1 MRFAVLANKMQKS
14 SNPALNGFK
23 LVLPPWSSLMHWEY
37 SDTPEH
43 IPWGHYFDLDSLKRF
58 APVMEMYQFFDEH
71 PNKYSRVTVDEV
83 YTLQHFEDMFE
94 TGNFEDKMQIER
106 CKKKQHL
113 SFFFYNNITTN
124 NHHCLSYHGPATKL
138 AHLFLNTTAS
148 SILINHAEVSLH
160 DYFGN
165 KVYWQARRSL
175 RYSKEL
181 VDIAADFRKDHLDST
196 DEKDKTLV
204 PENWEDEK
212 PNRRAL
218 GGPYVAIHLRRRDF
232 LRSRSKE
239 TPSLKSVAEQ
249 VSKILKKLNL
259 QTVFVATDGSTK
271 EFEHLSSLL
280 SRYKVTRYIPNEAFR
295 SKYKDGGAAIVDQII
310 CSHARHFIGSHE
322 STFTFRIEERREI
335 LGFNEDMT
343 FNVFCSDDGRC
354 PKPSVWKIVY

>member
-1 MRFAVLANKMQKS
+1 MVL
-14 SNPALNGFK
+14 
-23 LVLPPWSSLMHWEY
+23 
-37 SDTPEH
+37 
-43 IPWGHYFDLDSLKRF
+43 
-58 APVMEMYQFFDEH
+58 EH